1 MGILKKFEQFSHQL
15 FLETAIFICVVQGPN
30 KIIQINLL
38 CAILEEK
45 KTSCIVSVNDTQTTT
60 QTIKINSEFMST
72 CRLLKEK
79 EITIFLKLVKTI
91 GDQEREHWKN
101 YL

>member
-1 MGILKKFEQFSHQL
+1 MGILKQFEQFSHQL

-45 KTSCIVSVNDTQTTT
+45 KQVALYLSMILKQQHKQSQLT
-60 QTIKINSEFMST
+60 MS
-72 CRLLKEK
+72 L
-79 EITIFLKLVKTI
+79 
-91 GDQEREHWKN
+91 
-101 YL
+101 

>member
-15 FLETAIFICVVQGPN
+15 FLETAILICVVQGPN

-45 KTSCIVSVNDTQTTT
+45 KHIALYLSMILKQQRKQSQFV
-60 QTIKINSEFMST
+60 ST
-72 CRLLKEK
+72 CHLLREK
-79 EITIFLKLVKTI
+79 EITIFLKLVKTL

-101 YL
+101 SL

>member
-15 FLETAIFICVVQGPN
+15 FLETAILICVVQGPN

-45 KTSCIVSVNDTQTTT
+45 KQVTLYLSMI
-60 QTIKINSEFMST
+60 
-72 CRLLKEK
+72 LKQQRK
-79 EITIFLKLVKTI
+79 QSQLTLSL
-91 GDQEREHWKN
+91 
-101 YL
+101 